1 MATTATA
8 PAYGPTDSYVGK
20 SGIWAWLTTVDHKR
34 IGTLYLF
41 TSLFFFIVG
50 GLEAGMIRWQLA
62 GPNKHVLSAEA
73 YNQMFTMHGTTMI
86 FLAVM
91 PLSAAFFNYLIP
103 LQIGARDVAFPR
115 LNAFSYWVY
124 LFGAMFMNF
133 SWFIGAA
140 PNGGWFGYAPL
151 TTMQFSPGLNID
163 FWVIGLQILGVS
175 SLAAAFN
182 FITTIINMRA
192 PGMNLMRMGMF
203 TWNAFVVQF
212 LLVLAFPVITIA
224 LVFLLFD
231 RFFGTNFYTIAA
243 GADPLLWQHLFWI
256 FGHPEVYILI
266 LPAFGL
272 TSEIIPA
279 FSRKPIFGYPVMV
292 YATMLIAFLGFG
304 VWAHHMFAVGMGP
317 IGDTV
322 FGVTTLLIAIP
333 TGVKIFNWIFTMWG
347 GSIRFSEII
356 PAFSRKP
363 IFGYPVMVYATML
376 IAFLG
381 FGVWAHHMFAVGMGP
396 IGDTVFG
403 VTTLLIA
410 IPTGVKIFNWI
421 FTMWGGS
428 IRFSTAMKFAIGL
441 VALFTIGGISG
452 VMHASPP
459 ADLQQ
464 TDTYFVVAH
473 FHYVLF
479 GGSMMGIFGGIYFY
493 YPKMTGRLLS
503 EKLGTWHF
511 WLTFVGMN
519 LTFFPMHFSG
529 LLGMPRR
536 IYTYEAGQGLE
547 TFNLL
552 SSIGTAVLMVGT
564 LIFIVN
570 FFRSFKAGAIAGN
583 DPWGGGT
590 LEWSIPSPP
599 PEYNFARIPRVTSR
613 YPMWDVKTPALTA
626 EVPHTVKG
634 DTRLDVDVA
643 SKHTG
648 HAHPNPVGNEPK
660 QVAESGMHIELATGE
675 SAKDLGIPMPNPT
688 IKPLLCAAGM
698 VIMFSGLL
706 FIHKNN
712 MPLAL
717 ATIMGGALI
726 MIVSLYGWLL
736 TPLEDAH

>member
-8 PAYGPTDSYVGK
+8 PAHAPAESYLGE
-20 SGIWAWLTTVDHKR
+20 SGVWSWLTTVDHKR

-41 TSLFFFIVG
+41 TSLFFFLVG
-50 GLEAGMIRWQLA
+50 GVEASLIRWQLA
-62 GPNKHVLSAEA
+62 VPNNHVLSAEA

-86 FLAVM
+86 FLGVM

-115 LNAFSYWVY
+115 LNAFSYWVF
-124 LFGAMFMNF
+124 LLGGIFMNA
-133 SWFIGAA
+133 SWFVGAA

-151 TTMQFSPGLNID
+151 TTLQFSPGLNID

-192 PGMNLMRMGMF
+192 PGMNLMRMPMF

-224 LVFLLFD
+224 LVFLQFD
-231 RFFGTNFYTIAA
+231 RFFGTNFYTMAA

-272 TSEIIPA
+272 VSEIIPT

-317 IGDTV
+317 IGDTF
-322 FGVTTLLIAIP
+322 FGVTTMLIAIP

-347 GSIRFSEII
+347 GSI
-356 PAFSRKP
+356 K
-363 IFGYPVMVYATML
+363 
-376 IAFLG
+376 
-381 FGVWAHHMFAVGMGP
+381 
-396 IGDTVFG
+396 
-403 VTTLLIA
+403 
-410 IPTGVKIFNWI
+410 
-421 FTMWGGS
+421 FT
-428 IRFSTAMKFAIGL
+428 TAMKFAIAL

-464 TDTYFVVAH
+464 TDTYFIVAH

-479 GGSMMGIFGGIYFY
+479 GGSMMGIFGGIYYY
-493 YPKMTGRLLS
+493 YPKMTGRLLD

-511 WLTFVGMN
+511 WLMFVGMN

-529 LLGMPRR
+529 LMGMPRR
-536 IYTYEAGQGLE
+536 IYTYDAGQGWEL
-547 TFNLL
+547 FNAMSTWGTGLL
-552 SSIGTAVLMVGT
+552 AIGMV
-564 LIFIVN
+564 IFVWN
-570 FFRSFKAGAIAGN
+570 FLKSFRDGEISGN
-583 DPWGGGT
+583 DPWGAPT

-613 YPMWDVKTPALTA
+613 VPLWDITHPRLAA
-626 EVPHTVKG
+626 AVPHTAAG
-634 DTRLDVDVA
+634 DKRLDVDVGGQHA
-643 SKHTG
+643 G
-648 HAHPNPVGNEPK
+648 HAHPNPLGNTPR
-660 QVAESGMHIELATGE
+660 QSRVSGLHIEHATGKT
-675 SAKDLGIPMPNPT
+675 AKELHIPMPNPT
-688 IKPLLCAAGM
+688 IKPMIAAIGM
-698 VIMFSGLL
+698 TVMFSGLL
-706 FIHKNN
+706 FIHKDR
-712 MPLAL
+712 MSLAL
-717 ATIMGGALI
+717 GTIIGGALI
-726 MIVSLYGWLL
+726 MTMALYAWLL